1 MIKNIEPPSHL
12 SDTMK
17 NWWRRVNED
26 FAMEAHHLHLLQ
38 LACEAFDQAETARVA
53 LMIQGTAFHDRWQQP
68 RQRPEV
74 AIQQQARRDFSRFE
88 RELGLQNTRSAEH
101 TSELQSLMR
110 ISNAVFCLKKKKK
123 KTLQ

>member
-26 FAMEAHHLHLLQ
+26 LAMEAHHLHLLQ

-53 LMIQGTAFHDRWQQP
+53 LMIQGTTFHDRWQQP
-68 RQRPEV
+68 RPLPEV
-74 AIQQQARRDFSRFE
+74 AIHPQARPELSRFLA
-88 RELGLQNTRSAEH
+88 RIGLQNT
-101 TSELQSLMR
+101 ELPK
-110 ISNAVFCLKKKKK
+110 SN
-123 KTLQ
+123 

>member
-1 MIKNIEPPSHL
+1 MIKNIEPPSLL

-26 FAMEAHHLHLLQ
+26 FAMEAHHLHLLK

-53 LMIQGTAFHDRWQQP
+53 IMIQGTPFHARWQQP

-74 AIQQQARRDFSRFE
+74 AIQKQDRRDIHRLVADLRLPKPAIPKPNS
-88 RELGLQNTRSAEH
+88 S
-101 TSELQSLMR
+101 
-110 ISNAVFCLKKKKK
+110 
-123 KTLQ
+123 

>member
-53 LMIQGTAFHDRWQQP
+53 LMIQGTTFHDRWQQP

-74 AIQQQARRDFSRFE
+74 AIQQQARRDFSRFV
-88 RELGLQNTRSAEH
+88 RELGLQNTEIP
-101 TSELQSLMR
+101 TSNKIGRASCRERVCQY
-110 ISNAVFCLKKKKK
+110 V
-123 KTLQ
+123 